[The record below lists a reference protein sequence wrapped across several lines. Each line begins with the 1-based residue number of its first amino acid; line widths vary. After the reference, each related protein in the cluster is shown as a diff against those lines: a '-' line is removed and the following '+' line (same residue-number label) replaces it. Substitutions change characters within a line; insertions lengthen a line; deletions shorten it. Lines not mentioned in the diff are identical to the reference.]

1 MKTEL
6 RMAAHQIHPGATV
19 VEVWWNGQFL
29 AEVTGADGP
38 GVRVITKHGV
48 NLTVAKPDGPVVV
61 EVGIIPKGPNSALQW
76 WILAVALWILGDVA
90 HLYHPEHVVL
100 MHDVYTTVGTVAFF
114 MGVFRYR
121 EK

>member
-6 RMAAHQIHPGATV
+6 RMAAHQIYPGATV

-48 NLTVAKPDGPVVV
+48 NLAVAHDGPIVV
-61 EVGIIPKGPNSALQW
+61 EVGIVPKGPNIPKEDA
-76 WILAVALWILGDVA
+76 
-90 HLYHPEHVVL
+90 
-100 MHDVYTTVGTVAFF
+100 
-114 MGVFRYR
+114 
-121 EK
+121 